1 MSETEQKMVEPTPE
15 EATGTATAVEAP
27 AVEATDVA
35 TAEAP
40 VPTEAPER
48 KKGPA
53 EGSRSY
59 ELIFL
64 VDAGLPKEELNAV
77 IEKVQSFLERNDG
90 VVDNIRVSDVRRLTY
105 EIKKRTHGI
114 YVVVN
119 FWQRPHFIAE
129 LERLLRLEE
138 RVLRHMVIQV
148 RA

>member
-1 MSETEQKMVEPTPE
+1 MSETEQKTVELTPE
-15 EATGTATAVEAP
+15 ESTGTATAVEAP
-27 AVEATDVA
+27 AAEATDVA
-35 TAEAP
+35 TAKTP
-40 VPTEAPER
+40 VPTEELER
-48 KKGPA
+48 RQEPA

-77 IEKVQSFLERNDG
+77 IEKVQSFLERNGG
-90 VVDNIRVSDVRRLTY
+90 VVDNIRTSDVRRLSY

-119 FWQRPHFIAE
+119 FWQKPPSITE

-138 RVLRHMVIQV
+138 RVLRHMVIQT